1 MVINANDTLSMWS
14 TNMSY
19 IGVPAATEVYIS
31 YSEKDDTTYFGTYAS
46 NTSIGGTSMITIQE
60 STINPSVV
68 QSIHLANRSNVGDY
82 PISVSITNGTDT
94 TYLVKNLI
102 IPRYSA
108 VEILERPKRIQTG
121 GKIKVQVQQTSTV
134 DVAISGKQI
143 TS

>member
-1 MVINANDTLSMWS
+1 
-14 TNMSY
+14 
-19 IGVPAATEVYIS
+19 
-31 YSEKDDTTYFGTYAS
+31 
-46 NTSIGGTSMITIQE
+46 MITIQE
-60 STINPSVV
+60 STSYPSVV

-82 PISVSITNGTDT
+82 PISVSITNGTTT
-94 TYLVKNLI
+94 TYLAKNLI

-134 DVAISGKQI
+134 DVSISGKQI